1 VTGVERVV
9 DLSRDRLTLEGLG
22 LSRAQRLQFIG
33 LGWLGL
39 SVVVGLFRPESFFRG
54 YLLNLCFFV
63 SLALGALWF
72 VMLQHLTR
80 AGWSVVVRRLAELL
94 AGTFPLLALLS
105 LPIVIPVALGMPA
118 GIRSVYPWTDPAYV
132 AQEALLQHK
141 QPYLNGGFFLLRAAV
156 YFGVWWLLS
165 GYLLRRSL
173 EQDASGDPSLTLRM
187 ERASAPGMLA
197 YALTVTFFAFD
208 FMMTLAPTWYST
220 IFGVY
225 YFSGCVLGFF
235 ATLTLTMF
243 LLQRAGRLTEA
254 ISVEHY
260 HDVGKLLFAF
270 VVFWAYIAYSQYM
283 LYWYANMPET
293 SSWYVV
299 RQSGPWVWLSLVIL
313 FGHFVLPFLLLISR
327 VPKRRK
333 TVLVGGAVWVL
344 AVHWLD
350 IAYLVLPPYFF
361 GFAGDP
367 GYVQGERVRG
377 APFDPVALI
386 LGLTLLIGLG
396 GVLAGSVLKRMELCC
411 LIPRRDPRLH
421 ESLEFENI

>member
-1 VTGVERVV
+1 MERVA
-9 DLSRDRLTLEGLG
+9 DLSRDRLTMDGVALPW
-22 LSRAQRLQFIG
+22 AQRLQFIG

-39 SVVVGLFRPESFFRG
+39 SVVVGVFRPESFFRG

-80 AGWSVVVRRLAELL
+80 AGWSVVVRRLAELMAAAL
-94 AGTFPLLALLS
+94 PMLGLLS
-105 LPIVIPVALGMPA
+105 LPIVIPVAA
-118 GIRSVYPWTDPAYV
+118 GVPTGIHGVYPWTDPAYV
-132 AQEALLQHK
+132 AKEALVRHK

-156 YFGVWWLLS
+156 YFGVWSLLS
-165 GYLLRRSL
+165 SYLLRRSL
-173 EQDASGDPSLTLRM
+173 EQDASGDPTLTLRM
-187 ERASAPGMLA
+187 QRVSAPGMLA

-208 FMMTLAPTWYST
+208 FLMSLAPTWYST

-235 ATLTLTMF
+235 ALLALTMF
-243 LLQRAGRLTEA
+243 LLQRAGRLNEA
-254 ISVEHY
+254 VSIEHY

-270 VVFWAYIAYSQYM
+270 VVFWAYIAFSQYM

-299 RQSGPWVWLSLVIL
+299 RQSGPWLWLSLVIL
-313 FGHFVLPFLLLISR
+313 FGHFVVPFLLLISR

-333 TVLVGGAVWVL
+333 ALLVGGATWVL

-361 GFAGDP
+361 GVASDP
-367 GYVQGERVRG
+367 RYVQGDRVLG
-377 APFDPVALI
+377 APFDWVALL
-386 LGLTLLIGLG
+386 LGLTLLVGLG
-396 GVLAGSVLKRMELCC
+396 GVLAAQMLRRMESCC